1 MSKEWLE
8 DIKERFV
15 KYQYDY
21 NLNGEDVEWLI
32 QQAERVE
39 ELEKERDEWK
49 DTAQSYYMTNQELR
63 EQNKRLREAINN
75 IIAMLF
81 RTSDEVYDAIQD
93 AIKVLEETE

>member
-15 KYQYDY
+15 KYEYDY

-39 ELEKERDEWK
+39 ELEKENRR
-49 DTAQSYYMTNQELR
+49 Y
-63 EQNKRLREAINN
+63 REAINN
-75 IIAMLF
+75 IIEKALLF
-81 RTSDEVYDAIQD
+81 GVDEQVFE
-93 AIKVLEETE
+93 AIKEAIRALEGTE